1 MFEERALSTCRRTV
15 PFWLRNVDDTF
26 TTVRHDEIDASHHNP
41 DGRNTDIQFT
51 RDEVRKRKFH
61 KRRKLCC
68 TTGLDGY
75 HLSGFFCD
83 FQEAFETEKKP
94 RDFFGVVLVT
104 LIFTMQVLLQDY
116 WFQVDEHVSF
126 LDYSIHKLALAILRF
141 WTRATAE
148 EEGLLIAHHSFVLS
162 GHHQTQQV
170 TYGLKAPWTKIL
182 I

>member
-83 FQEAFETEKKP
+83 FREAFETAKTS
-94 RDFFGVVLVT
+94 RLFWSSFSHFNLYHASFAT
-104 LIFTMQVLLQDY
+104 RLLI
-116 WFQVDEHVSF
+116 QVDEHVSF

-148 EEGLLIAHHSFVLS
+148 EEGLLIAHHPFVLL

-170 TYGLKAPWTKIL
+170 TYGLKAP
-182 I
+182 